1 MPMTRV
7 PTNMIRAPGER
18 DASILE
24 VKNERLSATA
34 PVDADVS
41 EISGGLYDETQG
53 VITLRFYNGQELRIT
68 GLPVPSRIPV
78 GPTGPQG
85 LPGLDGKNGKDGRDG
100 APGPAGCEGP
110 QGVIGQT
117 GPKGE
122 TGRTGQPGPAGPTG
136 PTGPQGLQGPMGPT
150 GPQGPEGP
158 QGPRGEQGPQ
168 GRPGPKGPEGYMN
181 IIVSTT
187 EPEEKDRVDGL
198 LWVNPNADYACGDE
212 PISTRPSRIA
222 DVASDLICGPASVY
236 YTQGPAGVTNAQKDQ
251 IIQAYYTIPN
261 GLGRCP
267 ELDGWIFWQ
276 NHLVGLPPAQKV
288 FTIAEVVAL
297 IHKAGVENNEGDS
310 KSRATVN
317 AKCRA
322 SADALLGAGTYS
334 DATFIVGSGNQCA
347 ITY

>member
-168 GRPGPKGPEGYMN
+168 GRPGPKGPEGFMN
-181 IIVSTT
+181 IVVSTT
-187 EPEEKDRVDGL
+187 EPEEKDRVDGM
-198 LWVNPNADYACGDE
+198 LWVNPNADYACGDV
-212 PISTRPSRIA
+212 PQVIPSKPAQIT
-222 DVASDLICGPASVY
+222 DVNSDLICGPDNPKYA
-236 YTQGPAGVTNAQKDQ
+236 QGGATNAQKDR
-251 IIQAYYTIPN
+251 IIQAYLAIPN
-261 GLGRCP
+261 GMGRCP
-267 ELDGWIFWQ
+267 ELEGWLFWQ
-276 NHLVGLPPAQKV
+276 AHLLGQPPATKV
-288 FTIAEVVAL
+288 FTMDEVVAL
-297 IHKAGVENNEGDS
+297 IYQNGLNNEQTAE
-310 KSRATVN
+310 SRAIVN
-317 AKCRA
+317 AACKL
-322 SADALLGAGTYS
+322 SADQQLGAGNYKS
-334 DATFIVGSGNQCA
+334 STFILGSGNQCA